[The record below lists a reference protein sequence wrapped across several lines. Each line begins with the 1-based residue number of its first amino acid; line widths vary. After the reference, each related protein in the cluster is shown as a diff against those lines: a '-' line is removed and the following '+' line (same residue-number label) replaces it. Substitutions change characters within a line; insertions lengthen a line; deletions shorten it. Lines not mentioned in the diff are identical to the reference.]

1 MVDEIKN
8 KVNIALAQCNPTV
21 GNVSGNFDLVLK
33 ARDCAVNEKA
43 DLVVFSELFLS
54 GYPPEDLVLR
64 NSFLEEITYYF
75 EKLVKKTED
84 GGPAILIGLP
94 TIQKDKI
101 FNSAALI
108 DNGEIIAMQNKVHLP
123 NYDVFDE
130 ERIFSQGEMPGPM
143 NFRGLKIG
151 VAICEDI
158 WFDDVTECLME
169 TGSELLVIL
178 NGSPYN
184 RNKEEKRMNVVLERV
199 VETKLPLIYVNQVGG
214 QDELVFDGGSFV
226 VNPDYRIV
234 TKLSNFVSEI
244 KTTEWRKEDK
254 KWFCSSNIQGPK
266 TNELIDNYSAC
277 VVGLRDYIKK
287 NKFSE
292 VIIGLSGGIDSALVS
307 CIAVDALGHQNV
319 QCVMLPSKYTSDE
332 SLDDAIQCAKNLK
345 ISPDEIAINKIVET
359 AEMQLNPFFK
369 DTEKDITEE
378 NIQSRIRAVLLM
390 ALSNKFNR
398 LLLTTG
404 NKSEMA
410 VGYATLYG
418 DMSGAFNPIK
428 DLYKT
433 EVYKIAE
440 MRNKIR
446 PSGCLGPEGEVIPK
460 NIITKAP
467 TAELRENQTDQDS
480 LPDYDILDDILFK
493 LIEEEMSV
501 EDIIDSGHDSNWVS
515 KIQNLLYISEYKRR
529 QAPPGVKI
537 SNKNFGKD
545 RRYPITNNFRDKS

>member
-8 KVNIALAQCNPTV
+8 KVNIALAQYNPTV
-21 GNVSGNFDLVLK
+21 GNVSGNFDLAIK
-33 ARDCAVNEKA
+33 ARKSAATEKA
-43 DLVVFSELFLS
+43 DLIVFSELFLS

-64 NSFLEEITYYF
+64 NSFLDEIKLYF
-75 EKLVKKTED
+75 EKLVKITED

-94 TIQKDKI
+94 TVQNEKV

-108 DNGEIIAMQNKVHLP
+108 DNGKIIAIQNKVHLP

-143 NFRGLKIG
+143 NFRGLKMG

-169 TGSELLVIL
+169 TGAELLVIL

-184 RNKEEKRMNVVLERV
+184 RNKQEKRMNVVLERV

-226 VNPDYRIV
+226 VNSDYQIV
-234 TKLSNFVSEI
+234 TKLPNFVSDVQN
-244 KTTEWRKEDK
+244 TEWKKEGK
-254 KWFCSSNIQGPK
+254 KWFCN
-266 TNELIDNYSAC
+266 TNLQADQTSELIDNYTAC

-332 SLDDAIQCAKNLK
+332 SLEDAIQCAKNLK
-345 ISPDEIAINKIVET
+345 ISPDEIAINKIVEM

-369 DTEKDITEE
+369 NTQKDIAEE

-428 DLYKT
+428 DIYKT

-440 MRNKIR
+440 MRNEIR
-446 PSGCLGPEGEVIPK
+446 PVGCLGPDGNIIPK
-460 NIITKAP
+460 NIWKCV
-467 TAELRENQTDQDS
+467 LN
-480 LPDYDILDDILFK
+480 
-493 LIEEEMSV
+493 
-501 EDIIDSGHDSNWVS
+501 
-515 KIQNLLYISEYKRR
+515 NLLRI
-529 QAPPGVKI
+529 VKKQTI
-537 SNKNFGKD
+537 LMTKNG
-545 RRYPITNNFRDKS
+545 ILG